1 MILRNFYNLCV
12 KPLSVNST
20 KWLNTLKQFVGCCQ
34 RIVRVCFWPFCG
46 VGFGH
51 FKGSIW
57 IEFSVDKNE
66 DKKNNW
72 ACFIQNNIPWFHAVT
87 YPKIFWGDR
96 FQQGV
101 WRGAVMHPYGSR
113 AKPWWRPGGKAS
125 RSSKDY
131 LFSLKSLIF
140 H

>member
-66 DKKNNW
+66 DQKNNW

-87 YPKIFWGDR
+87 YPEIFWGDR

-101 WRGAVMHPYGSR
+101 WRGGCDAPLWVE
-113 AKPWWRPGGKAS
+113 GKALVETRWQS
-125 RSSKDY
+125 FQK
-131 LFSLKSLIF
+131 LQGLLIF
-140 H
+140 T